1 MTSTT
6 TDIPTTTKGRK
17 AKAAP
22 PEAPTVTQLHVDDVP
37 ARPTP
42 PPPPP
47 STHAQLLTVRVDA
60 VDESPLNYRLVFR
73 GVEELA
79 QSIREVGLQQP
90 VMVRPHPH
98 EPERWELVYGARRLR
113 ACRMA
118 ELETIQAKV
127 LPLTDAQVRE
137 AQLVEN
143 GQRDNTHPLEEAS
156 AYDAMIKLDGHT
168 TASIAQRIG
177 KSIEYVQKRLKLG
190 SLEPEVRE
198 AFLADRMDVGV
209 AIIIARIPYRAGQ
222 LEALKRLAD
231 EDDGTG
237 RSTTREAQEWVRR
250 HVMLKLAE
258 APFDPRDGQ
267 LVALAGSCT
276 VCVKNTKASTPLFA
290 EVEDSDG
297 LCTDKPCWER
307 KAAAHWEVIATQ
319 AVAEGKQVLAA
330 EEASKVF
337 DAWSGNEGTRYGAA
351 YVSLDD
357 EPNRVGSWDQGKRT
371 VRDVLGDKVQ
381 ELPVV
386 LAQNPRTGKV
396 HRLVDAKVVM
406 TVLAGGEPLTGKA
419 AERAAKAEQ
428 DAAVRRRREMEMD
441 RARELAERKARAEVI
456 ARKPPSWRTLAR
468 LVLVEGGG
476 LGESMIET
484 VGKLYNV
491 DLDPNSKGIPDDT
504 MVQVWETGTKH
515 LTEGQ
520 LAATI
525 ILTLDVVH
533 DERARAELERAYPTM
548 KAAVAKGAT
557 KSVEAT
563 KAERKQR
570 SASAVKGAKAAA
582 AVKGTKASP
591 KAKGKG
597 KGR

>member
-17 AKAAP
+17 VKL
-22 PEAPTVTQLHVDDVP
+22 PEGTRTPAQMRVDEVP
-37 ARPTP
+37 GRPTP

-113 ACRMA
+113 ACRVA
-118 ELETIQAKV
+118 GLESIQAKV

-143 GQRDNTHPLEEAS
+143 GQREGTHPLEEAT
-156 AYDAMIKLDGHT
+156 AYEAMIRLDGHT
-168 TASIAQRIG
+168 TASIAERIG
-177 KSIEYVQKRLKLG
+177 KSIEYVQKRLKLC

-231 EDDGTG
+231 DADGTG
-237 RSTTREAQEWVRR
+237 RSTTREAQQWVRQY
-250 HVMLKLAE
+250 VMLKLAD
-258 APFDPRDGQ
+258 APFDTRDPQ

-319 AVAEGKQVLAA
+319 AVAEGKQVLTGDAV
-330 EEASKVF
+330 SGVF
-337 DAWSGNEGTRYGAA
+337 DTWSGNEGTSYTST
-351 YVSLDD
+351 YLSLDD
-357 EPNRVGSWDQGKRT
+357 QPERVGAWDSGKKT
-371 VRDVLGDKVQ
+371 VGEVLDQ
-381 ELPVV
+381 RLAELPVV

-396 HRLVDAKVVM
+396 HQLVDK
-406 TVLAGGEPLTGKA
+406 KA
-419 AERAAKAEQ
+419 ALALLEGGKRPLSEKAAKAQ
-428 DAAVRRRREMEMD
+428 RDADARAQRERELD

-468 LVLVEGGG
+468 LITADNDG
-476 LGESMIET
+476 LGETLGDFIDE
-484 VGKLYNV
+484 LYGIK
-491 DLDPNSKGIPDDT
+491 LDPEGKGVADADL
-504 MVQVWETGTKH
+504 VRVWEASTKT
-515 LTEGQ
+515 LSEGQ
-520 LAATI
+520 LAAAVV
-525 ILTLDVVH
+525 LTMLNLDFNAETV
-533 DERARAELERAYPTM
+533 AELERAYPTM

-557 KSVEAT
+557 KAAEAT
-563 KAERKQR
+563 KAARKER
-570 SASAVKGAKAAA
+570 STAAVKGAKAAA

-591 KAKGKG
+591 KAKAAGKG